1 MIARSGCGKR
11 LYHCHSES
19 FISSAGPAEG
29 RVLSTNSPDVLAPAA
44 QVAALRLGAVRRH
57 PASFRYSCR
66 QFPARSKRGGVDQG
80 LPAARSRTEEMLQSR
95 VVRVY
100 LRFVKNRLWR

>member
-11 LYHCHSES
+11 RYHCHSES

-44 QVAALRLGAVRRH
+44 QVAALRLGARSSPLISLFLQTVSSEVEEGWRRPGAPRRAEPH
-57 PASFRYSCR
+57 GRN
-66 QFPARSKRGGVDQG
+66 
-80 LPAARSRTEEMLQSR
+80 AAKQSRTGIFTIRQ
-95 VVRVY
+95 
-100 LRFVKNRLWR
+100 K